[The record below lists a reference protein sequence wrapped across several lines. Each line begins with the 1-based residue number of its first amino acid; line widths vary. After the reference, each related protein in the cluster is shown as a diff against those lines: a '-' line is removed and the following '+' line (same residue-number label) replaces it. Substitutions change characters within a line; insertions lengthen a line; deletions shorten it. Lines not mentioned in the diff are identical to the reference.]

1 MVRVA
6 LLIVALLVMPWA
18 MANPFHRMPP
28 NSYLVRP
35 VDSARELAQQIRSEP
50 VVAQRYARHFKQPA
64 YAIADFFEKNLRLTK
79 LERSGEFFV
88 YYAPPDGQLLVK
100 RRLLPR
106 GKEVFVL
113 KSNNKPVLL
122 VECGNPVTPA
132 LSLPPPP
139 DAALSAPAT
148 PAVVSMSKPALA
160 ETVSQ
165 PVVPNVEVVEVP
177 LEEAVAADLFPP
189 AILSELETLPETA
202 PEPPP
207 VVVPAAVAPS
217 VPIAPAAGS
226 ANWWALL
233 PMFGFL
239 FIPRGGGAPEVIP
252 EPTAWVGLMVGLGML
267 YWRSGSAFRR
277 VRNSSQ
283 RGESSR

>member
-1 MVRVA
+1 MRFA
-6 LLIVALLVMPWA
+6 LMLIALLVA
-18 MANPFHRMPP
+18 AGAGANPLLRMPP

-35 VDSARELAQQIRSEP
+35 VSSARELAQQIRGEP
-50 VVAQRYARHFKQPA
+50 EVAQRYARHFKQPA
-64 YAIADFFEKNLRLTK
+64 YALADFFEKNLRLTR

-122 VECGNPVTPA
+122 AECGNPVTPA
-132 LSLPPPP
+132 VSLPRPP
-139 DAALSAPAT
+139 DATLSAPAT
-148 PAVVSMSKPALA
+148 PAVVSPTKPELMA
-160 ETVSQ
+160 TVSE
-165 PVVPNVEVVEVP
+165 PVLPGVEIVEVP

-189 AILSELETLPETA
+189 AILSELETLPESA

-207 VVVPAAVAPS
+207 IVAPVAVTPQ
-217 VPIAPAAGS
+217 VPIAPAAHAGG
-226 ANWWALL
+226 WWAIL
-233 PMFGFL
+233 PMLGLL
-239 FIPRGGGAPEVIP
+239 FIPRGGGGPPDVIP
-252 EPTAWVGLMVGLGML
+252 EPATWLGLMVGLGML
-267 YWRSGSAFRR
+267 YSVSGRAFKWARKA
-277 VRNSSQ
+277 SQ